1 MKENL
6 SKHNN
11 RSKNSVIK
19 IDTVT
24 DIITTCPKCG
34 GEVAIWSEETET
46 LCIFCDH
53 KVFEKENTIH

>member
-1 MKENL
+1 MKENP
-6 SKHNN
+6 SKYKTEKT
-11 RSKNSVIK
+11 RWMMVPAIQ
-19 IDTVT
+19 

-34 GEVAIWSEETET
+34 GEVGLWSEENET

>member
-6 SKHNN
+6 SKHKH
-11 RSKNSVIK
+11 SKNSGIK
-19 IDTVT
+19 IDAIT

-34 GEVAIWSEETET
+34 GELGIWSEENET

>member
-1 MKENL
+1 MKENP
-6 SKHNN
+6 SKHKTGKT
-11 RSKNSVIK
+11 SGAKMVP
-19 IDTVT
+19 

-34 GEVAIWSEETET
+34 GELGIWSENNET

>member
-1 MKENL
+1 MKL
-6 SKHNN
+6 VATK
-11 RSKNSVIK
+11 
-19 IDTVT
+19 

-34 GEVAIWSEETET
+34 GELGIWSEDNET